1 MPDNRV
7 TNTFLSICSNS
18 CPLLDNHLRDGPS
31 PCPCPYSSFPLSILA
46 LVPVLILELI
56 LAFVLARLFE
66 VTQVQQDALEVCLWL
81 LRSLL
86 EVLRHKAVLNIVRV
100 PLAYSSSSLSSR
112 CKLTRDR

>member
-7 TNTFLSICSNS
+7 TNTLLSTCSNP
-18 CPLLDNHLRDGPS
+18 CPLLDNHLRDG

-100 PLAYSSSSLSSR
+100 PLAYSSSSLSCR